1 MQLPSILI
9 EYPDWVRDWGDWD
22 HAYASD
28 QEKMELV
35 IGLSRENI
43 ERDTGG
49 PFGAAIF
56 ERDTG
61 KLVSIGVNLVVPS
74 NNSILHAEIIA
85 FMMAQQ
91 RLGSFTLGADGMPVH
106 ELVTSCDPCAMC
118 LAAILWSGVQR
129 VVCGASHKDAK
140 RIDFDEGPVFSTSHD
155 YMQERGI
162 EFVRGVLRDEA
173 KNVLEHYGADG
184 GPVYNG

>member
-9 EYPDWVRDWGDWD
+9 EYPDWVRDWGRWD

-28 QEKMELV
+28 EEKMELV
-35 IGLSRENI
+35 IGLSRENV

-61 KLVSIGVNLVVPS
+61 KLVSIGINLVVPS

-91 RLGSFTLGADGMPVH
+91 RLGSFTLGADGMPAH

-118 LAAILWSGVQR
+118 LAAILWSGAQR

-140 RIDFDEGPVFSTSHD
+140 RIDFDEGPVFSTSHE

-173 KNVLEHYGADG
+173 KSVLEHYGAGG